1 MQKKFEQSV
10 NKLKNQVRQMDD
22 SKADVKETMN
32 ALIDDLQHQMDHP
45 DDRDHLKKLNAK
57 VPDIIAKFELE
68 HPKLAETL
76 NEIMVILSNMGI

>member
-10 NKLKNQVRQMDD
+10 TKLKNQVEQLDD
-22 SKADVKETMN
+22 SKGEIKKTMN
-32 ALIDDLQHQMDHP
+32 ALIDDLQHQIEHP
-45 DDRDHLKKLNAK
+45 EDNDHLQKLNAK
-57 VPDIIAKFELE
+57 VPEFIAKFELE